1 MRLQGLTMTDNSL
14 IETIC
19 VLKRIKIL
27 LLVKFVHVRCRPE
40 RVLHRFDTQRVRVSI
55 PGVNKLGIAWEK
67 ASSTS
72 RYTDINLLLFRC

>member
-40 RVLHRFDTQRVRVSI
+40 RVLHRYRAEMNALVLS
-55 PGVNKLGIAWEK
+55 
-67 ASSTS
+67 
-72 RYTDINLLLFRC
+72 YTRQPLSQLQQIVCCILDYNL